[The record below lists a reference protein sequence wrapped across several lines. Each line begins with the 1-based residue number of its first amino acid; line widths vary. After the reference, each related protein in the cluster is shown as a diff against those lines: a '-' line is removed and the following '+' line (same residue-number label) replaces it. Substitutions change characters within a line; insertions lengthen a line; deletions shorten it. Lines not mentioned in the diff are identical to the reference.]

1 MLAEPAVETSVE
13 GTGREASVDTQ
24 PRHATRSTIN
34 GRADVNYSVKYH
46 PMDEVTRPKRA
57 ARITGSRPPTSF
69 ADTSDEEEPELSD
82 GESSDDEEPSESSDT
97 PTTRAPDP
105 RAVRH
110 SSRAEAQKQVNYS
123 NAHHP
128 QDWAIQGLRRSAK
141 RKRRSLSSDKPQKKT
156 KKQAA
161 PASPIALSSDMT
173 SDSDSDDDDE
183 DDEPP
188 ASHRPTDP
196 PSPSRSQAG
205 SPDAYHVD
213 TDDVDAQCP
222 KGNSPPPL
230 PRGESSSVSVD
241 AIIEGSHIT
250 QRHRSS
256 RAATEQSEPDEP
268 NIEDPETDFAK
279 KSTAEI
285 GDAMSA
291 LMDGVATPNATISH
305 STGSDHA
312 TPDVPMIAQ
321 PPATM
326 PTALVTPA
334 SMAAPNTVCTQAK
347 TQRAINRQ
355 YMATQ
360 PNPSHDDEDFRKPD
374 QARPFHSDEDLQK
387 PDQARSSN
395 RNEDIQNPKL
405 TDSLGQPSF
414 KVSTASVRSTTS
426 SDPGDRDTSPEEQQ
440 DDGFS
445 DASRQAMRDA
455 SEQAARTAR
464 AKDVTHQL
472 SSGILSQTHTSQRNG
487 DSGSSSVS
495 RQVSRDTLP
504 DQPDSSFFEAA
515 MAGAQTHSQP
525 DHDDDSQGLFNYR
538 FSELPFSER
547 ECSDTSASQE
557 QPSSN
562 GQHSRDVADGV
573 GHHPPIDIANAE
585 QPGGSD
591 QPVQHHSQSS
601 TTLPKSTDMED
612 QDGAAGKAAALTLSE
627 DSRLLEFSGA

>member
-1 MLAEPAVETSVE
+1 MFAEPAVETSVE

-24 PRHATRSTIN
+24 RRHATRSTRN
-34 GRADVNYSVKYH
+34 GRADVNYSAKYH

-82 GESSDDEEPSESSDT
+82 GESSDEGEPSEGSGT

-123 NAHHP
+123 KAHHP
-128 QDWAIQGLRRSAK
+128 QDWAIRGFRRSAK
-141 RKRRSLSSDKPQKKT
+141 RKRRSLSSDKPQKKP

-161 PASPIALSSDMT
+161 PASPIALSSDKT
-173 SDSDSDDDDE
+173 SDSDSDDE

-188 ASHRPTDP
+188 ASHPPTDP

-205 SPDAYHVD
+205 SPDVYHVGS
-213 TDDVDAQCP
+213 DDVDAQSP
-222 KGNSPPPL
+222 KVNSPPPL

-241 AIIEGSHIT
+241 AIIQGSHIT
-250 QRHRSS
+250 QKHRSS
-256 RAATEQSEPDEP
+256 QAAPEQSEPDEP

-291 LMDGVATPNATISH
+291 LMDGVATPNATNSH
-305 STGSDHA
+305 STSSDHA
-312 TPDVPMIAQ
+312 TPGVPIIAQ

-360 PNPSHDDEDFRKPD
+360 PNPSYNDEDLRKPD

-387 PDQARSSN
+387 LDQARSSN
-395 RNEDIQNPKL
+395 SNEDIQNPRL
-405 TDSLGQPSF
+405 TESLGQPSF

-440 DDGFS
+440 DGGFN
-445 DASRQAMRDA
+445 DASRQAMWDA

-472 SSGILSQTHTSQRNG
+472 SSGILSQTHTSQRIG
-487 DSGSSSVS
+487 DTGSSSVS

-504 DQPDSSFFEAA
+504 DQPGSSFFEEA

-538 FSELPFSER
+538 FSELPVSER
-547 ECSDTSASQE
+547 DRSDTSASQG
-557 QPSSN
+557 QPSSDD
-562 GQHSRDVADGV
+562 QHSCDVADGV
-573 GHHPPIDIANAE
+573 DHHPLIDIANAE
-585 QPGGSD
+585 QPVK
-591 QPVQHHSQSS
+591 QQSQSS
-601 TTLPKSTDMED
+601 ATIPRSTDTED
-612 QDGAAGKAAALTLSE
+612 HGDAAVKAAALTYSE
-627 DSRLLEFSGA
+627 DNRLLEFSST

>member
-1 MLAEPAVETSVE
+1 MLAEPAVESSVE
-13 GTGREASVDTQ
+13 GTGRETSVDTQ
-24 PRHATRSTIN
+24 PRHATRSTRN
-34 GRADVNYSVKYH
+34 GRADVNYSAKYH

-82 GESSDDEEPSESSDT
+82 GESSDDEEPSEGSDT

-123 NAHHP
+123 KAHHP
-128 QDWAIQGLRRSAK
+128 QDWAIEGFRRSAK
-141 RKRRSLSSDKPQKKT
+141 RKRRSLSSDKPQKKP
-156 KKQAA
+156 KKQAT
-161 PASPIALSSDMT
+161 PASPIALSSDKT
-173 SDSDSDDDDE
+173 SDSDSDDE

-188 ASHRPTDP
+188 ANHPQTDP
-196 PSPSRSQAG
+196 PSPSRSQAE
-205 SPDAYHVD
+205 SPNAYRVNSE
-213 TDDVDAQCP
+213 DVGAQSP
-222 KGNSPPPL
+222 KRNSVPPL
-230 PRGESSSVSVD
+230 PRDETSFNRAD
-241 AIIEGSHIT
+241 AIIQGSFISSK
-250 QRHRSS
+250 RHSS
-256 RAATEQSEPDEP
+256 QAATEQPDCGKQA
-268 NIEDPETDFAK
+268 IDGPETNFEK

-291 LMDGVATPNATISH
+291 LMDGVATPNATNSH
-305 STGSDHA
+305 STSSGHA
-312 TPDVPMIAQ
+312 TPDVPVIAQ

-347 TQRAINRQ
+347 SQRAINRQ

-360 PNPSHDDEDFRKPD
+360 PNPSHNDEDFRKPD
-374 QARPFHSDEDLQK
+374 QARPFLSDEDLQK
-387 PDQARSSN
+387 PDQTRSSN
-395 RNEDIQNPKL
+395 KNEDIQNPKL
-405 TDSLGQPSF
+405 TESLDQPSF

-440 DDGFS
+440 DGGFI

-504 DQPDSSFFEAA
+504 DQPGSSFFEEA
-515 MAGAQTHSQP
+515 MAGAHTHSQP
-525 DHDDDSQGLFNYR
+525 DRDDDPQGLFDYR
-538 FSELPFSER
+538 FSELPISER
-547 ECSDTSASQE
+547 ERSDTSSYQE
-557 QPSSN
+557 QPSSD
-562 GQHSRDVADGV
+562 GQLTRDVTDAVD
-573 GHHPPIDIANAE
+573 HHLPVDTANTE
-585 QPGGSD
+585 QPGGSGP
-591 QPVQHHSQSS
+591 PVHHQSQSS
-601 TTLPKSTDMED
+601 TTLPKSTDTTD
-612 QDGAAGKAAALTLSE
+612 QDDGVGKAAALTLSE